1 VTVSGRLSRRR
12 SKPCGTLS
20 DATSTYPFLKQ
31 LVEGRVGSVTFAEI
45 AEALAS
51 VDVSDR
57 DPDWR
62 AEWAELIE
70 TIKRAAR
77 VKRRSA

>member
-1 VTVSGRLSRRR
+1 M
-12 SKPCGTLS
+12 
-20 DATSTYPFLKQ
+20 
-31 LVEGRVGSVTFAEI
+31 TFAEI

-57 DPDWR
+57 DPDSR

-77 VKRRSA
+77 